1 MIMIIIVNICY
12 YGGAITKYTAR
23 PPYSVKSRND
33 NDDDDDDGYYY
44 YINNIITGL
53 SMNQISVIQ
62 LTVNYVNHSAMYGL
76 CVTKTK
82 LN

>member
-33 NDDDDDDGYYY
+33 DDDDDDGYYY

-62 LTVNYVNHSAMYGL
+62 LTVNYVNHWAMYGL